1 MSPEVRRRIKSTGC
15 FNFEMTSSPEH
26 REAEHREHMRAHFG
40 AMDVSQLHDALSVR
54 ELPCNGTM
62 DHVIATLTNHEVL
75 YSNFVHVLCME
86 AKKSCVI
93 RDVDRRGGENSF
105 RELLLRSSD
114 GKRKSATFI
123 DGASFI
129 FVRFRRSPT

>member
-1 MSPEVRRRIKSTGC
+1 
-15 FNFEMTSSPEH
+15 
-26 REAEHREHMRAHFG
+26 MRAHFG

-54 ELPCNGTM
+54 ELPCNGTL

-75 YSNFVHVLCME
+75 YGKFVHVLCME

-93 RDVDRRGGENSF
+93 RDVDRRAGEKSF
-105 RELLLRSSD
+105 RELLLRWSD

-129 FVRFRRSPT
+129 FARFRRSPT